1 MNRDETINFWK
12 KCEEARAAAIAE
24 GQSVEAAHEA
34 ARNIWNAWAENCL
47 VAKKRLEETGRWKAR
62 KNFDYLDLYGERE
75 FGENVETTDWLR
87 EASAAYP
94 VVPGAPK
101 YGILMGRRE
110 GRGKWTLNGQSALAY
125 RIPTG
130 IYR

>member
-1 MNRDETINFWK
+1 MEETL
-12 KCEEARAAAIAE
+12 ARTSLAVVLAVLVGSPAFGQVDRFPELVGRWVNLEE
-24 GQSVEAAHEA
+24 GQEIRIERDGAVF
-34 ARNIWNAWAENCL
+34 
-47 VAKKRLEETGRWKAR
+47 AKSSDFPLAGSAGRCAIGGANFCFAGSLE
-62 KNFDYLDLYGERE
+62 
-75 FGENVETTDWLR
+75 V
-87 EASAAYP
+87 AYP

-130 IYR
+130 ISR

>member
-1 MNRDETINFWK
+1 M
-12 KCEEARAAAIAE
+12 
-24 GQSVEAAHEA
+24 
-34 ARNIWNAWAENCL
+34 
-47 VAKKRLEETGRWKAR
+47 
-62 KNFDYLDLYGERE
+62 LD
-75 FGENVETTDWLR
+75 
-87 EASAAYP
+87 AAYP

>member
-1 MNRDETINFWK
+1 MIVRSWPRS
-12 KCEEARAAAIAE
+12 CEKS
-24 GQSVEAAHEA
+24 G
-34 ARNIWNAWAENCL
+34 
-47 VAKKRLEETGRWKAR
+47 R
-62 KNFDYLDLYGERE
+62 KNSIRMFLRKPSADLSTKRE
-75 FGENVETTDWLR
+75 
-87 EASAAYP
+87 AYP

-130 IYR
+130 ISR